1 MSRLWGDSG
10 RLACRLHRSRVS
22 KAGELAALRFSAPYL
37 AAETRAL
44 RTPCP
49 SWLITLV
56 RDRPANSSSGPNRA
70 CRFVQESAAAIS
82 DCRVAGEHRLP
93 ATILPLV
100 LSHARCRAVPVSPQ
114 RPASDHDVTFEAGA
128 RLVEGL
134 PPTELSIFARDATAS
149 FRC

>member
-82 DCRVAGEHRLP
+82 DFFAPSGGIICAVST
-93 ATILPLV
+93 AT
-100 LSHARCRAVPVSPQ
+100 VSKDGTQ
-114 RPASDHDVTFEAGA
+114 ERSLWLDYA
-128 RLVEGL
+128 
-134 PPTELSIFARDATAS
+134 
-149 FRC
+149 